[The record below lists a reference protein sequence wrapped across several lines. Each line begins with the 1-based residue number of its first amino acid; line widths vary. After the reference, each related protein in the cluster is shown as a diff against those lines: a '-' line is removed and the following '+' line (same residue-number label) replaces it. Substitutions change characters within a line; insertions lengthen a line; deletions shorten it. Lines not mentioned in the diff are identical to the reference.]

1 MKIDFLVEGEPGKD
15 ADKMALKNDGY
26 VGTTCDQE
34 QFMMTMTVKGTRQEN
49 NGIDKK
55 YQILVDDVTIVPSE
69 MYLST
74 VTCTEPMVAMKEYSV
89 KDLDCKDQE
98 GNDPFEDQKEMIGQA
113 QELEMTF
120 TETDVSIKQDDE
132 DPIVLGRSSAVGC
145 GSAPTPA
152 PTQPPTTQPPTT
164 QPPTTQPPT
173 TQPPTTQPP
182 TTQPPTTQP
191 PTEPPTTLPP
201 TTQPPTEPPTTQPP
215 TPAPTTLPPTPAPT
229 TLPPTPAP
237 TTLPPTQPPTQP
249 PTTLP
254 PTPRPTHPPHPTHPP
269 TQPPTPTPTEK
280 PSNNMV
286 WYIIGGVVFVVII
299 VICIMCCCKKSEK
312 EKNDKTPLV

>member
-173 TQPPTTQPP
+173 EPPTTLPP

-191 PTEPPTTLPP
+191 PTEPPTTQPP
-201 TTQPPTEPPTTQPP
+201 TTQ
-215 TPAPTTLPPTPAPT
+215 PPTPAPT

>member
-182 TTQPPTTQP
+182 TEPPTTLPPTTQPPTTQP
-191 PTEPPTTLPP
+191 PTEPPTT
-201 TTQPPTEPPTTQPP
+201 QPPTTQPP

-229 TLPPTPAP
+229 TLPPTQPPTQPP
-237 TTLPPTQPPTQP
+237 TTLPPTQP

>member
-173 TQPPTTQPP
+173 TQPPTEPPTTLPP

-191 PTEPPTTLPP
+191 PTEPPTTQPP
-201 TTQPPTEPPTTQPP
+201 TTQ
-215 TPAPTTLPPTPAPT
+215 PPTPAPT

>member
-173 TQPPTTQPP
+173 TQPPTEPPTTLPP

-191 PTEPPTTLPP
+191 PTEPPTTQPP
-201 TTQPPTEPPTTQPP
+201 TTQ
-215 TPAPTTLPPTPAPT
+215 PPTPAPT

-286 WYIIGGVVFVVII
+286 WYIIGGVVLVVII

>member
-74 VTCTEPMVAMKEYSV
+74 ITCTEPMVAMKEYSV

-98 GNDPFEDQKEMIGQA
+98 GNDPFEGQKEMIGQA

-173 TQPPTTQPP
+173 EPPTTQPP
-182 TTQPPTTQP
+182 TTQ
-191 PTEPPTTLPP
+191 
-201 TTQPPTEPPTTQPP
+201 
-215 TPAPTTLPPTPAPT
+215 PPTPAPT

-286 WYIIGGVVFVVII
+286 WYIIGGVVLVVII

>member
-173 TQPPTTQPP
+173 EPPTTLPP

-191 PTEPPTTLPP
+191 PTEPPTTQPP
-201 TTQPPTEPPTTQPP
+201 TTQ
-215 TPAPTTLPPTPAPT
+215 PPTPAPT

-286 WYIIGGVVFVVII
+286 WYIIGGVVLVVII

>member
-74 VTCTEPMVAMKEYSV
+74 ITCTEPMVAMKEYSV

-98 GNDPFEDQKEMIGQA
+98 GNDPFEGQKEMIGQA

-173 TQPPTTQPP
+173 EPPTTLPP

-191 PTEPPTTLPP
+191 PTEPPTTQPP
-201 TTQPPTEPPTTQPP
+201 TTQ
-215 TPAPTTLPPTPAPT
+215 PPTPAPT

-286 WYIIGGVVFVVII
+286 WYIIGGVVLVVII

>member
-74 VTCTEPMVAMKEYSV
+74 ITCTEPMVAMKEYSV

-98 GNDPFEDQKEMIGQA
+98 GNDPFEGQKEMIGQA

-173 TQPPTTQPP
+173 EPPTTLPPTTQPPTQPPTTLPP

-191 PTEPPTTLPP
+191 PTEPPTTQPP
-201 TTQPPTEPPTTQPP
+201 TTQ
-215 TPAPTTLPPTPAPT
+215 PPTPAPT

-286 WYIIGGVVFVVII
+286 WYIIGGVVLVVII